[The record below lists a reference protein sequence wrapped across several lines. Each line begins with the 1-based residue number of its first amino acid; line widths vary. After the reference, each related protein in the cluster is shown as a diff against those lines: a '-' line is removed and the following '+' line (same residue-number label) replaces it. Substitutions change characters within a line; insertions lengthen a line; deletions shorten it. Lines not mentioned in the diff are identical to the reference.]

1 MKEMQSMNG
10 FASYSLNV
18 GGRLVEFDR
27 PVVMGI
33 INVTPDSFF
42 ASSRT
47 APELVAQ
54 KAAGMVADGAAI
66 IDIGGCST
74 RPGFQAPD
82 PDEEKA
88 RVLPAIRAVR
98 EACPDVL
105 ISVDTYRADVA
116 RAAVSA
122 GADIV
127 NDVGMTSE
135 CEAMNRAVAE
145 LRVPYVL
152 THSDSIEGV
161 ELDDVAAAVC
171 LSLQR
176 RLRELTLAGV
186 SDIIVDPGFGFGKTL
201 DQNYALLRDMALL
214 QSLGCPVL
222 VGISRK
228 SMIYRELGIEAS
240 EALNGTTALHT
251 AALERGA
258 AILRVH
264 DVEAAVQTVALAEKL
279 SMPSIQ
285 SSR

>member
-1 MKEMQSMNG
+1 MKKEQSLNG
-10 FASYSLNV
+10 FVPYSLNV
-18 GGRLVEFDR
+18 GGRLVEFSR
-27 PVVMGI
+27 PAVMGI

-54 KAAGMVADGAAI
+54 KAVRMVAEGAAI

-74 RPGFQAPD
+74 RPGFEAPD
-82 PDEEKA
+82 PEEEQA
-88 RVLPAIRAVR
+88 RVLPAIKAVR

-105 ISVDTYRADVA
+105 ISVDTYRASVA
-116 RAAVSA
+116 VKAVDA

-127 NDVGMTSE
+127 NDVDMPSE
-135 CEAMNRAVAE
+135 REAMVEAIAGM
-145 LRVPYVL
+145 RVPYVL
-152 THSDSIEGV
+152 THSESLEGV
-161 ELDDVAAAVC
+161 ALTDVAAAVC
-171 LSLQR
+171 QSLQK

-186 SDIIVDPGFGFGKTL
+186 SDVIVDPGFGFGKTL
-201 DQNYALLRDMALL
+201 DQNYALLRDLPLL

-228 SMIYRELGIEAS
+228 SMIYRELNIDAAD
-240 EALNGTTALHT
+240 ALDGTTALHA

-264 DVEAAVQTVALAEKL
+264 DVLPAVQTVKL
-279 SMPSIQ
+279 IDKLMF
-285 SSR
+285 R